1 MASRPILT
9 QAVTTGILFATGDTM
24 AQQLVE
30 KKGFKNHDLSRTG
43 RMVFYGGCMFGP
55 AAVKWFGFLQKKI
68 VIPGKPNL
76 QIVARVLTDQTVF
89 ASTNLFCFLSTMAL
103 LEGTDP
109 RKKLES
115 TYFNALSKNW
125 MVWPVVQ
132 MINFKFVPLPH
143 QVLFVNFVS
152 LGKPRVRTYN
162 TVSEADMMYRLEL
175 LPQHAQQPARW
186 RARVPSGHLSQHS
199 LPHETLRTLAIE
211 LAQRWRHFNTPTHTS
226 YTRIPGIR
234 ALSWVNARRYRIRGI
249 SCIGM
254 DGIDLHLD
262 NTVAITNI
270 AASAF
275 FLRLCLLILLGRSRS
290 QLQSV
295 NTALGCHLVFEQAVH
310 HAVARGLHFRL
321 ELL

>member
-1 MASRPILT
+1 LASRPILT
-9 QAVTTGILFATGDTM
+9 QAVTTGILFATGDGM

-30 KKGFKNHDLSRTG
+30 KKGIKNHDLSRTG

-132 MINFKFVPLPH
+132 MVNFKFVPLPH

-152 LGKPRVRTYN
+152 LGKSHTWIYVSAHGTN
-162 TVSEADMMYRLEL
+162 TFYRLEL
-175 LPQHAQQPARW
+175 LSQHAQQPARW
-186 RARVPSGHLSQHS
+186 RTRVPTGHLSQHS
-199 LPHETLRTLAIE
+199 SLHQPLRALASD
-211 LAQRWRHFNTPTHTS
+211 LAQRLRYFNTPTHT
-226 YTRIPGIR
+226 
-234 ALSWVNARRYRIRGI
+234 
-249 SCIGM
+249 
-254 DGIDLHLD
+254 
-262 NTVAITNI
+262 
-270 AASAF
+270 
-275 FLRLCLLILLGRSRS
+275 
-290 QLQSV
+290 
-295 NTALGCHLVFEQAVH
+295 
-310 HAVARGLHFRL
+310 
-321 ELL
+321 